1 MSEKRDFGVLAFF
14 LPFTLLGM
22 VLTLAAFLLV
32 AAIYLFVPFS
42 PLILKV
48 ITAAV
53 SVCVILIIS
62 YTSSKEAA
70 SVLTGGIT
78 ALIYSVLHS
87 FFAVVF
93 GVIPLLSVRTPFMIL
108 TGFLIGLIGAV
119 FGGGSK
125 IRRRRRYR

>member
-1 MSEKRDFGVLAFF
+1 MSEKRDFGVFAL
-14 LPFTLLGM
+14 
-22 VLTLAAFLLV
+22 VAFLFV
-32 AAIYLFVPFS
+32 AAVYLFVPFS
-42 PLILKV
+42 PLVLKV